1 MDRRHLVI
9 PDLQPAGLPD
19 PSKGALDH
27 IADLAQAAAVRCPLP
42 RQVVLDATLLEA
54 LAVAGGAVLPVP
66 VQRLRLPP
74 PAAALAADR
83 RDVLPEAHRPPRL
96 PPRRGGAPPSPPGG
110 AA

>member
-74 PAAALAADR
+74 RAAALAADR
-83 RDVLPEAHRPPRL
+83 RGVVHAGPPLPPPRS
-96 PPRRGGAPPSPPGG
+96 GGGRDAP
-110 AA
+110 